1 MEGAVMEKQQWLI
14 LLEYLMSHD
23 GITGLQCIEELGI
36 MNYKGRIH
44 DIRKRGYTIK
54 TTYINVP
61 NRRGGYSNV
70 AWYSLK
76 MGAAA

>member
-1 MEGAVMEKQQWLI
+1 MMEKQQWLI

-44 DIRKRGYTIK
+44 DIRKHGYTVK
-54 TTYINVP
+54 TTYISVP
-61 NRRGGYSNV
+61 NRRGWYSNI
-70 AWYSLK
+70 AWYSLR
-76 MGAAA
+76 MGGTA